1 MAEVK
6 IGVGAGVAGVDQAI
20 SKITQSMNK
29 LGSAVAANQ
38 KLRFEP
44 TDVKTMARDL
54 DLINKQFKQT
64 LALSAQIRN
73 ALKSSGQNGL
83 HLSQVDWSKTSTD
96 PRAAQRMR
104 DRAFMHSVRGTSLD
118 PTLFNDVDDDGN
130 ALSTAKADAQA
141 EKARSREE
149 AADARAKTRAEKD
162 EAKKSAREDAAARKT
177 AEKDPSRPGGF
188 GRGVKK
194 YAGGMAGRTAGAFG
208 GGVGGPVGGILQEG
222 IGGAGS
228 GMEAGGLMGGLGGG
242 LAGLAGGALIAGA
255 AEAGKA
261 ISEGIDQAKD
271 RNLDLDTLKRT
282 MGDLGVSFDGLSD
295 ASWRAAQG
303 LGMANGEFVK
313 MEQLAS
319 ASSGGAYRT
328 PDEVAT
334 NARSGVDL
342 ARAYGLQPG
351 QGVAF
356 MSGMQRLNSRQ
367 NNKEL
372 ATALAEAITNA
383 QGKATASEVMQAMQG
398 FAAAQNR
405 FNSGSVDLNRFG
417 NAYSRLLSG
426 DGMTADH
433 ASAILGQANSA
444 MQQMGG
450 TEAAKNFTMQA
461 FGSLDPIRA
470 AMRAEGGLFG
480 NGLDNRDI
488 AGYMSQHGVNDWDS
502 RDKGPDG
509 TNFSVMRG
517 MFDRTYAGRGADG
530 PELELDAEKNYF
542 GLKSLGDTASFM
554 NMSDSDHNGI
564 AIALKNAGV
573 DLKDVREGGIQTISG
588 ISKAGSFGDLDSL
601 YRSGPDAI
609 RNRKDLSSSDTDALD
624 HAEKSGGF
632 QQFQNELVRVMAGKG
647 QEDDP
652 GSTQRS
658 IDANISDIKTQMGQ
672 RLVPLTQAMMNGI
685 LAMANKI
692 PGVHVQNPEADGGDM
707 FVGPSSSAMNP
718 NTKTG
723 HGVIGGGA
731 GSAASPAP
739 APGGSTE
746 GGNGSAKYIRPGT
759 TDTSDGD
766 LAGFANGVYGAAI
779 GGAYEV
785 NDSVIGGM
793 NQLSGMGVDK
803 DHSAAIMASAIR
815 ESSMNPDAG
824 SVGSYGLFQFDKT
837 RAADF
842 QKVMGKSLYGSSASE
857 QIDYMVRSMKKGGE
871 EAGPGAAFWASDG
884 KDAARVFSDKVERPK
899 EKGKEGDIRSGIA
912 SELMRSNVGALPAKV
927 HASDKKSGGAIEVAP
942 KRVPLSGETVG
953 AIIEIPP
960 NKAPEK
966 IPEKFRARAAASAEG
981 SSSASAGSGSRGT
994 RVPNGDIVINL
1005 SQNVT
1010 TPGGQTK
1017 TKTLSTKVAKPSAS
1031 GLSTPTSITL
1041 PGTN

>member
-1 MAEVK
+1 MPEVK
-6 IGVGAGVAGVDQAI
+6 IGVGANVGNVDQAI

-38 KLRFEP
+38 KLKFEP
-44 TDVKTMARDL
+44 TDVKAMARDL

-118 PTLFNDVDDDGN
+118 PTLFNDVDDEGN
-130 ALSTAKADAQA
+130 AVSAAKADAQA

-188 GRGVKK
+188 GRGIKK
-194 YAGGMAGRTAGAFG
+194 YASGMAGRTAGAFG
-208 GGVGGPVGGILQEG
+208 GGIGGPTGGILQEG
-222 IGGAGS
+222 LQGAGS
-228 GMEAGGLMGGLGGG
+228 GMEAGAMLGGLGGLAMG
-242 LAGLAGGALIAGA
+242 LLGGSAIAIAGT
-255 AEAGKA
+255 AGKA
-261 ISEGIDQAKD
+261 ISEGVDQAKD
-271 RNLDLDTLKRT
+271 RNLDLDTLKRS

-295 ASWRAAQG
+295 ASWKAAQG
-303 LGMANGEFVK
+303 LGVANGEFVK
-313 MEQLAS
+313 LEQLAN

-328 PDEVAT
+328 PDELASNT
-334 NARSGVDL
+334 REGVDL
-342 ARAYGLQPG
+342 ARAYGMQPG
-351 QGVAF
+351 QGVGF
-356 MSGMQRLNSRQ
+356 MSGMQRLDSRQ

-417 NAYSRLLSG
+417 NAYSTLLNG

-433 ASAILGQANSA
+433 ASSILGQANSA

-450 TEAAKNFTMQA
+450 TEASKNFTMQA
-461 FGSLDPIRA
+461 FGSLDPIRS

-480 NGLDNRDI
+480 NGLENRAI
-488 AGYMSQHGVNDWDS
+488 SGYMSQHGVTDWDS
-502 RDKGPDG
+502 QGKGPHE
-509 TNFSVMRG
+509 TNFSVIRG
-517 MFDRTYAGRGADG
+517 AFDKAYAGRSEYGA
-530 PELELDAEKNYF
+530 EMELDAEKNYF
-542 GLKSLGDTASFM
+542 GLKSYADTSALM

-564 AIALKNAGV
+564 DMMLKNAGV
-573 DLKDVREGGIQTISG
+573 SLKDVREGGIQTIAG
-588 ISKAGSFGDLDSL
+588 VTKAADFNELDGL
-601 YRSGPDAI
+601 YRNGPDAI
-609 RNRKDLSSSDTDALD
+609 RNRSDMSDSDKSALD
-624 HAEKSGGF
+624 RAEKGGDF
-632 QQFQNELVRVMAGKG
+632 QKFQNELVRVLAGKG
-647 QEDDP
+647 QEDDA

-658 IDANISDIKTQMGQ
+658 IDANIADMKTMVGE
-672 RLVPLTQAMMNGI
+672 RLIPYTQAIMQGI
-685 LAMANKI
+685 LAFANKI

-739 APGGSTE
+739 GGSTV

-759 TDTSDGD
+759 TDTSGD
-766 LAGFANGVYGAAI
+766 DFAGFANGVYGAAI

-815 ESSMNPDAG
+815 ESSMNPAAG

-912 SELMRSNVGALPAKV
+912 SELMRSNVGAQPTKV

-953 AIIEIPP
+953 AIIELPP

-966 IPEKFRARAAASAEG
+966 IPEKFRARAAAPAEG
-981 SSSASAGSGSRGT
+981 ASSASAGSVSRDT
-994 RVPNGDIVINL
+994 RAPNGDIVINL

-1017 TKTLSTKVAKPSAS
+1017 TKTLSAKVAKPSAS
-1031 GLSTPTSITL
+1031 GLQTATNIQL
-1041 PGTN
+1041 PG